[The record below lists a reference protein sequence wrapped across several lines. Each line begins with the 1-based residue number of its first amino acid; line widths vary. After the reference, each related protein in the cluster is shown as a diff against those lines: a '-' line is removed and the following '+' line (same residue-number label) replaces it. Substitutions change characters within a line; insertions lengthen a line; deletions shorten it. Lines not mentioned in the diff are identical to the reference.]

1 MDQQVLDRK
10 LAKVQQRLSLNAI
23 NQDLL
28 VLTRKQTFQD
38 TREPKTIKIHL
49 KKNKAWSLRVPKQMQ
64 TRSNG
69 EFLFAPKTRWITFSG
84 VCLIHCVP
92 VVPLLSEYTRVK
104 YMIHLKPL
112 QT

>member
-49 KKNKAWSLRVPKQMQ
+49 KKKKH
-64 TRSNG
+64 
-69 EFLFAPKTRWITFSG
+69 G
-84 VCLIHCVP
+84 V
-92 VVPLLSEYTRVK
+92 
-104 YMIHLKPL
+104 
-112 QT
+112 